1 MYDFK
6 SVFFKLVR
14 KKEKKEKKEKK
25 NILKTLLLPQVA
37 FSQNPGSTILLTT
50 GASTLWLR
58 LLSDGA
64 GLADL
69 GSVLVA

>member
-6 SVFFKLVR
+6 PVFFQTCEK
-14 KKEKKEKKEKK
+14 KKEKN

-37 FSQNPGSTILLTT
+37 FSQNPGSTIVLTI

-69 GSVLVA
+69 GSVLVE